1 MYCSILNTVSQEED
15 SNLHIQWCQV
25 CNVPF
30 WSQYHKK
37 IIPTYICR
45 GVRYVLFHSDHSI
58 TRRGFQ
64 FTYAVVSGMY
74 CSILIT
80 VSQEE
85 DSNLHMQGCQVC
97 TVPFWL
103 QYQKKRIQLTYTGV
117 SGMYC
122 SILITVSL
130 EGDSNLQMQW
140 CQVCTVPFWS
150 QYHKKRIPT
159 YICRG
164 VRYVLFHSDHSITR
178 RGFQFT
184 YAVVS
189 GMYCSILITVSQ
201 EGDSNLHIQGC
212 QVCTVP
218 FWSQYHKKRILT
230 YICSGVRYV
239 LFHSDHSIT
248 RRGFQL
254 TYSGVTGMYCSIL
267 ITVSQEEDSNLH
279 MQGCQVCTVP
289 FWSQYHKKR
298 IPTYICRGVRYVM
311 FHSDHSITRRGF

>member
-1 MYCSILNTVSQEED
+1 
-15 SNLHIQWCQV
+15 
-25 CNVPF
+25 
-30 WSQYHKK
+30 
-37 IIPTYICR
+37 
-45 GVRYVLFHSDHSI
+45 
-58 TRRGFQ
+58 
-64 FTYAVVSGMY
+64 MY

-80 VSQEE
+80 VSQEG
-85 DSNLHMQGCQVC
+85 DSNLHMQG
-97 TVPFWL
+97 
-103 QYQKKRIQLTYTGV
+103 
-117 SGMYC
+117 
-122 SILITVSL
+122 
-130 EGDSNLQMQW
+130 

-230 YICSGVRYV
+230 YICRGVRYV

-254 TYSGVTGMYCSIL
+254 TYAGVTGMYCSILITVSLTYAGVSGMYCSILSGMYCSTITRREFQLTYAGVGMYCSIL

-279 MQGCQVCTVP
+279 MQWCQVCTVP

-298 IPTYICRGVRYVM
+298 ILTYICRGVRYVL

>member
-25 CNVPF
+25 CNVQF

-64 FTYAVVSGMY
+64 LTYSGVSGMY

-80 VSQEE
+80 VSQEG

-97 TVPFWL
+97 TVPFW
-103 QYQKKRIQLTYTGV
+103 
-117 SGMYC
+117 
-122 SILITVSL
+122 
-130 EGDSNLQMQW
+130 
-140 CQVCTVPFWS
+140 S
-150 QYHKKRIPT
+150 QYHKKGILT
-159 YICRG
+159 YICSG

-218 FWSQYHKKRILT
+218 FWSQYHKKSIIT
-230 YICSGVRYV
+230 YICSGVRYVLFHSDQSITRRWFQLTYSGVSGMYCSILITVSQEEDSILHMQGCQVCTVPFWLQYHKKRIPTYIYRGVRYV

-248 RRGFQL
+248 RRGF
-254 TYSGVTGMYCSIL
+254 
-267 ITVSQEEDSNLH
+267 
-279 MQGCQVCTVP
+279 
-289 FWSQYHKKR
+289 
-298 IPTYICRGVRYVM
+298 
-311 FHSDHSITRRGF
+311 

>member
-1 MYCSILNTVSQEED
+1 MQG
-15 SNLHIQWCQV
+15 CQV
-25 CNVPF
+25 CTF
-30 WSQYHKK
+30 WSQYHKTG
-37 IIPTYICR
+37 ILTYICR

-64 FTYAVVSGMY
+64 LTYAGVSGMYCSILITVSQEGDSNLHMQLGMY

-85 DSNLHMQGCQVC
+85 DSNLHIQGCQV
-97 TVPFWL
+97 
-103 QYQKKRIQLTYTGV
+103 Y
-117 SGMYC
+117 
-122 SILITVSL
+122 
-130 EGDSNLQMQW
+130 
-140 CQVCTVPFWS
+140 TVPFWS

-159 YICRG
+159 YIWGVRYG
-164 VRYVLFHSDHSITR
+164 VRYVSGMFHSDHSITR

-254 TYSGVTGMYCSIL
+254 TYAGVTGMYCSIL